1 MMLAKSLKSL
11 QLRLNSFIPQ
21 LGLGVPTVTAMAY
34 SKARRKL
41 KHTAFESL
49 NQLAVVNTMYED
61 GDYQT
66 KQGLRILAVD
76 GSRLFLPENP
86 ETIAR
91 FGTMGYRNTKL
102 NASGEHCCGRAS
114 VLYDVLNKVSLHATL
129 SPIKSN
135 EAVLAE
141 DHLPYIRAGDLV
153 IYDRFYASYRMLAIM
168 QRSLGDC
175 LIRCSRSSFKAARK
189 MFDGSGPDD
198 QLVTLYP
205 NSRTDLGLGEHT
217 LPDSLT
223 VRLIRVRL
231 ETGEYEILATTLL
244 DKRRYPTKLF
254 MELYYYR
261 WGVETFYGKLKTRL
275 DLENFSGISVEAVL
289 QDFHVTILLTGI
301 ETILSED
308 AEAWLR
314 TQTGGHPKQVNKAVA
329 FNVIKEQAFALFL
342 SDQPAD
348 EVLSQLSEL
357 FKTNPVTI
365 RPNRNSPRGRLSPS
379 VQRNFLRWKRK
390 IVF

>member
-49 NQLAVVNTMYED
+49 NQLAVVATMYEN

-66 KQGLRILAVD
+66 KTGLRILAVD

-86 ETIAR
+86 ETIAH
-91 FGTMGYRNTKL
+91 FGTMGYKNTRL
-102 NASGEHCCGRAS
+102 HVSGEHCCARSS

-135 EAVLAE
+135 EALLAE
-141 DHLPYIRAGDLV
+141 AHLPYIRTGDLV
-153 IYDRFYASYRMLAIM
+153 VYDRFYASYRMLAIM
-168 QRSLGDC
+168 QHSPGDC
-175 LIRCSRSSFKAARK
+175 LIRCSRSSFTAARK
-189 MFDGSGPDD
+189 LFDGTGPDD
-198 QLVTLYP
+198 QIVTLQP
-205 NSRTDLGLGEHT
+205 NSRTDLSFGDYT
-217 LPDSLT
+217 LPSSLT
-223 VRLIRVRL
+223 IRLIRVRL
-231 ETGEYEILATTLL
+231 STGEYEVLASTLL
-244 DKRRYPTKLF
+244 DMQRYPTELF
-254 MELYYYR
+254 AELYHCR

-275 DLENFSGISVEAVL
+275 DLENFSGVSIEAAL
-289 QDFHVTILLTGI
+289 QDFHVTVLLTGI

-308 AEAWLR
+308 SETWLHA
-314 TQTGGHPKQVNKAVA
+314 QTGGHPKQVNKAVS
-329 FNVIKEQAFALFL
+329 FNIIKERAFVLFL

-348 EVLSQLSEL
+348 EVLSQLTEL
-357 FKTNPVTI
+357 FKTNPITV
-365 RPNRNSPRGRLSPS
+365 RPQRHSPRGKRSPS